1 MGWQSR
7 LQSSKINAGA
17 IGDRPTL
24 DIIYTNRVQP
34 QLDRQQN
41 SIKNIM
47 KTNNRAH
54 LEKLLQERNERPE
67 KMAEIDA
74 EINAAFSQTHTIMV
88 IDMSGFSRTT
98 VRYGIIH
105 FLAMIHRMHAIVK
118 PIIAECAGTV
128 IKEEAD
134 NIFAVFPDV
143 KSAVQAAIDS
153 LKQTAA
159 VNTTLPPEMDI
170 YLCIGIGCGE
180 VLMLEGE
187 DMYGSEFNLASKLG
201 EDLAERG
208 EILLTDSAFEKF
220 EGKKEDWER
229 VDFSIS
235 GLDLV
240 AYKQVQSD

>member
-1 MGWQSR
+1 
-7 LQSSKINAGA
+7 
-17 IGDRPTL
+17 
-24 DIIYTNRVQP
+24 
-34 QLDRQQN
+34 
-41 SIKNIM
+41 M
-47 KTNNRAH
+47 KTNNRTN
-54 LEKLLQERNERPE
+54 LEKLLQERNEHPE
-67 KMAEIDA
+67 NMAEIDA
-74 EINAAFSQTHTIMV
+74 KINATFRQEHTILVM
-88 IDMSGFSRTT
+88 DMSGFSRTT

-118 PIIAECAGTV
+118 PIISEYGGTV
-128 IKEEAD
+128 VKEEAD

-143 KSAVQAAIDS
+143 KSAVQAALDS

-170 YLCIGIGCGE
+170 YLCIGIGCGD

-208 EILLTDSAFEKF
+208 EILLTSAAFEKLTG
-220 EGKKEDWER
+220 EKQDWTR

-235 GLDLV
+235 GLELV
-240 AYKQVQSD
+240 AYKQELSA

>member
-1 MGWQSR
+1 
-7 LQSSKINAGA
+7 
-17 IGDRPTL
+17 
-24 DIIYTNRVQP
+24 
-34 QLDRQQN
+34 
-41 SIKNIM
+41 M
-47 KTNNRAH
+47 KTNNRAY

-74 EINAAFSQTHTIMV
+74 QINATFRQNHAIMV

-98 VRYGIIH
+98 VRHGIIH

-118 PIIAECAGTV
+118 PVIADYGGTV
-128 IKEEAD
+128 VKEEAD

-153 LKQTAA
+153 LKHTGA

-170 YLCIGIGCGE
+170 YLCIGIGCGD

-201 EDLAERG
+201 EDLAEQG
-208 EILLTDSAFEKF
+208 EILLTDVAFEKF
-220 EGKKEDWER
+220 EGKKQDWKR
-229 VDFSIS
+229 VEFSIS
-235 GLDLV
+235 GLELV
-240 AYKQVQSD
+240 AYKWVRA